1 MSSTAQPGAFSAL
14 DDEAIHAFTPAPAR
28 RGAPGLTAAAPPPR
42 RRVWPWVLLGL
53 ALLAALLLTGA
64 ALVLTNLVETHTA
77 GGWHVAPGDIDNDG
91 LGTLL
96 LVLSA
101 VLAGGVA
108 TVLATV
114 LGIAAVLL
122 LVPLGLALCLLGAAL
137 GVAAA
142 LLAALAVVVAMLLP
156 LWLPLLLLWLLLRP
170 RRQPAPAAA
179 RMPA

>member
-1 MSSTAQPGAFSAL
+1 MSHTAQPGAFSAL

-53 ALLAALLLTGA
+53 AVLAALLLTGS
-64 ALVLTNLVETHTA
+64 ALVLTHLVESNTSA
-77 GGWHVAPGDIDNDG
+77 GWHMAPGDIDNDG

-96 LVLSA
+96 LVLGA
-101 VLAGGVA
+101 VFAGGTA
-108 TVLATV
+108 AVLATV
-114 LGIAAVLL
+114 AGVLAVLL
-122 LVPLGLALCLLGAAL
+122 LVPLGLAIGLLGAAL

-142 LLAALAVVVAMLLP
+142 MLAVLAGLAALLLP

-170 RRQPAPAAA
+170 RRPAAPAP
-179 RMPA
+179 R